1 MKALAK
7 FRQKIKEAGA
17 NSGLW
22 AYRMDRED
30 GFYGMAED
38 ADLLHCNCCDYFRA
52 VDGAPILIEV
62 TRLMAWKEAKEEE
75 YAHLGAL
82 AGKHVLKLAKQ
93 ENRLK
98 VYGGMLTLCRH
109 ARRSGEVA
117 KALDEG
123 EYKFWLVV
131 HDGAGPQVGRVF
143 RNLCAE
149 LRRELC
155 HRPGGKNMLAAV
167 EVFGID
173 RLGEKLPSD

>member
-7 FRQKIKEAGA
+7 FRQEIKEAGPK
-17 NSGLW
+17 SGLW
-22 AYRMDRED
+22 AYRMDGED

-38 ADLLHCNCCDYFRA
+38 ADLLNCNCCDYFRA

-62 TRLMAWKEAKEEE
+62 TRLMAWKEEKEKE

-82 AGKHVLKLAKQ
+82 AGKHVWKLAKQ

-131 HDGAGPQVGRVF
+131 HDGAGPQVGKVF
-143 RNLCAE
+143 RNLCAD
-149 LRRELC
+149 LRQELC
-155 HRPGGKNMLAAV
+155 HGPRRKKMLAAV
-167 EVFGID
+167 EVFGITHL
-173 RLGEKLPSD
+173 RKKLPSD

>member
-7 FRQKIKEAGA
+7 FRQEIEEAGG

-22 AYRMDRED
+22 AYRMDRE
-30 GFYGMAED
+30 GKFYGMAED

-62 TRLMAWKEAKEEE
+62 TRLMAWKEAKEKK

-82 AGKHVLKLAKQ
+82 ASGHVWQLAKQ

-143 RNLCAE
+143 RKLRAE
-149 LRRELC
+149 LRYELC
-155 HRPGGKNMLAAV
+155 HRPCGKNMLAAV